1 MRSHSKSNIFK
12 RLSAACFALIVCA
25 TAFAQDDFLKQCIN
39 LTVQAVPPP
48 YTNRLEDY
56 FSKSGKIN
64 GTMLINLSIQQYV
77 ARSLDF
83 YVHVSI
89 TNMETEQ
96 GVGTKPGFRPSNP
109 RNVILA
115 GLPKTVPLQFS
126 DLQDAMREP
135 NLEYRNLTKEQVQ
148 RDGLPAGTYQIF
160 MQLFVRLANSN
171 NYERVDTYASPSFTI
186 MGVPPILNQTIQV
199 LPPYTKKLTDYFS
212 ASKVRSTITVM
223 QYPSDEA
230 VLDLNARIRK
240 TDQSITIVSDS
251 YASVNIKKTGGAF
264 PPYTL
269 TQADITE
276 LFRYPVAQGISME
289 ELQRNGL
296 PDGSYELC
304 CTIHTPDGRE
314 LGTFCSPPFLVS
326 EMIPEAAREIEP
338 PIIIQPYDGSEL
350 LPEQTGTLQ
359 FTWTR
364 PAGAPAQTQYRLK
377 MIELTNPQTNYRDM
391 LRNNTYPTFF
401 ETMVGSVPTYL
412 YTAANPALNK
422 DRYYAFVVQAVS
434 PVGTAPANFKNDG
447 YSEPSLFSFQ
457 KDKSVVPGD
466 IVSDVPPREPIPPS
480 EEGLI
485 IFVPDCPDCNQGQN
499 DLPFTLP
506 TAGTTYQLLGNTL
519 NPNQAFAGPN
529 AGAPSSTPTVSV
541 NIPADAVAVN
551 NARNFFLRWEDKSRA
566 LAKLQ
571 PQPGE
576 GIVYRLQVR
585 NASNNRVVWTR
596 DVWNSNSYEQTQEGL
611 PFQDGGR
618 YLLHIDA
625 LRGTVAQTGFNLLLD
640 KTGKPVTIASSC
652 DCAFTFMK
660 LPDIPDLEEYTV
672 KGKLSYKFEH
682 HPEKYPL
689 TTTTATLTRYTTPA
703 KGGGAW
709 YATPKDDRHAVPI
722 RINDDGTFELTIH
735 AYPNNGLIPAD
746 PSIIT
751 MKPVDLREFF
761 NLELNSPYYRPF
773 GTTPEPPTVVK
784 LTDKVIDLGEIT
796 FNVWSYTLEV
806 EVSKGYSKYGGEA
819 DGTYRELTPQ
829 DVTGYVSRL
838 MFGLEGFED
847 VPYYEGDIPAN
858 EPKSQYGKG
867 RITDGKVEIKKGD
880 DGKDHTFVTFDRLIC
895 NFQSNDRY
903 LIRISQELEVDG
915 KKKQYEIN
923 EFQGAEGFQYRP
935 DSKELV
941 LAKSRNQSNFQ
952 VKEKAT
958 LIDDTPPRSS
968 VKGRLVFADPSVNR
982 NQTQA
987 LANTD
992 IALVVTYLILDD
1004 KGHSTVMDPNHLMQ
1018 DKTNKAIQA
1027 TGAAGWDQDKAFQEF
1042 SEGIEDRNMILATTR
1057 TDANGDFEFKDFAN
1071 IDSVYTAQFKRTA
1084 QSAGGEFYY
1093 LFSADGRLKRTV
1105 RVVVNNSEKRSW
1117 LNPNRDIDVQPNT
1130 SVDVNTLV
1138 AYLDTYKLR
1147 VKPVGDPTDKFTVP
1161 DKAGKILKDV
1171 FVNIQRDPIYQG
1183 EPAERTVQEDYVKS
1197 ENGLVF
1203 SVPRHRIDQEGHQG
1217 ITEDAAT
1224 RMFNELKIRAYT
1236 KDTVGE
1242 QACHTKGIGYPRDY
1256 YEERASH
1263 RSHWPEERLNQVYSK
1278 INPSLY
1284 KHRNDSF
1291 LFVDDYRDVTHDL
1304 ILAMNPKKPV
1314 ISGRVLDAENR
1325 SRSVERGQVIL
1336 KTAKLSYFAR
1346 YDYANSVLMVSPG
1359 FTWER
1364 EVSEAKGNG
1373 YFYFDDLIPNVFV
1386 PGTAVTEPIEVNN
1399 LADLISG
1406 TGRYGLCQGSSDY
1419 QLFVKARGY
1428 TLAEFK
1434 QEGQETVKNMGG
1446 KWFPAEPLKPKM
1458 GQQFHFPAI
1467 LMGPDGWI
1475 TGCVTDEEGN
1485 ALEALVKTTR
1495 SVLKETQD
1503 APPGKACPPKLV
1515 QQLSPG
1521 SSSGGR
1527 GNLASLIEAR
1537 RNWFRVPAPSTYS
1550 DTLFVMPRNISKY
1563 FSDTLFIPAMPEG
1576 EYNVGTIQLKE
1587 RKHRIR
1593 IVAIPYLE
1601 SPTHLPPGIPGLT
1614 VKIEGA
1620 GEAIT
1625 NENGVAEFEFV
1636 NNATNFHYEIIP
1648 PDESDYIAMAGE
1660 LTNRDSKELVT
1671 YRIMLK
1677 KGATVSGRVT
1687 TDGQPVP
1694 EAEVWVFNGSDKRL
1708 VKADGEGYYK
1718 IRGIKP
1724 VRSTTTSGSSGSGTG
1739 RTQRG
1744 SVSASSFEA
1753 TIHCGPPDDNPDFSN
1768 LRGLDKNVTFQTED
1782 GSATLDFELEMF
1794 YKANIRSLHGF
1805 GITVT
1810 DIKEDGGDN
1819 YRITGSIQLD
1829 KVPGTFKTPDR
1840 IDQNPQFKDLKVKA
1854 SAEKDEKER
1863 PYLEAVGGS
1872 YGIGLK
1878 QMDVTLK
1885 AGGGYDYSVELGNEG
1900 DSFLNV
1906 TADGVTGGFIH
1917 SKARIKPN
1925 SFSFTDVDLTFDENQ
1940 FYLSDVADG
1949 ESPDGVTSFKRYLNK
1964 TETEEEARS
1973 FRLHEREGGPMQF
1986 QFIAFEATSA
1996 LEESLLDTDG
2006 VITLKPDVWFINPL
2020 LKQVRN
2026 DTIRL
2031 NLPEIKMTPNEINR
2045 GGVEVDELN
2054 IEFEQWKIVAKNCTV
2069 DASRGG
2075 IVSKDVLLRTGT
2087 LDFPAKNLLLNKEQ
2101 FLLNEFE
2108 IDRLPL
2114 GKNVAFIDIEPDC
2127 SFQFGVD
2134 PKCGMDHEAHLMI
2147 SLAKDA
2153 GKMPVGGIKNLPG
2166 FGQDLVFQS
2175 IKLTSDGGQV
2185 IGFAPDCEKIR
2196 LYDVVDFLP
2205 YTINSHEDSFNV
2217 DGAIDYGI
2225 PRVPTNIN
2233 YKLNFTKGRFGR
2245 INMEIGGSDVSF
2257 KQVGT
2262 FNSLMSRQEDLQS
2275 ITDGLVELHGAIHEP
2290 GHLEPIRVIVWKKRT
2305 APNQY
2310 RIWMERENPK
2320 KAQTIRLGGT
2330 GPGEPEFLVEK
2341 ADMVILPEKNDWD
2354 LLRLK
2359 LVPSDTYGGNS
2370 GLGTKPMYFEL
2381 GGEMRTD
2388 LTVNPQDRQ
2397 IALVGTDID
2406 PETNQPSKSGLT
2418 GFKFVYDFP
2427 TQQFLGSMTI
2437 VDQNIGGVKFG
2448 GVLEMAIGKP
2458 GFYFA
2463 CAGTMQASP
2472 WGKINA
2478 GFLIG
2483 YYDQQI
2489 PTHIWQNIMQYSA
2502 RNEVPCSLTGDNF
2515 RGFYALGAIGV
2526 PLLTFDYSF
2535 DFGIAKGGVNMNV
2548 AAEASVYASFQ
2559 PGHNVLGASA
2569 MIYANAEAYLE
2580 AITCT
2585 SIEASIAAT
2594 IKGETTIL
2602 LNPPYT
2608 ASLSL
2613 CGDILLRGCLKQEIP
2628 WINTEGFT
2636 CVAPPKGIPNKIDFE
2651 VALHA
2656 GLTAAVDL
2664 KGGSG
2669 PRVDKITYGTGLCGD
2684 KMGCSVGTQS
2694 KSKTNCD

>member
-12 RLSAACFALIVCA
+12 RLTASCFALIVCA
-25 TAFAQDDFLKQCIN
+25 MAFAQNDFLKQCIN
-39 LTVQAVPPP
+39 LTVQPVPPP

-56 FSKSGKIN
+56 FSKSGKIG
-64 GTMLINLSIQQYV
+64 GTMLINLNIQEYA

-89 TNMETEQ
+89 TNIETEQ
-96 GVGTKPGFRPSNP
+96 GVGTKSGFRPSRP

-126 DLQDAMREP
+126 DLQEAMSEP
-135 NLEYRNLTKEQVQ
+135 NLEYRYLTKEQVQ

-160 MQLFVRLANSN
+160 MQLFVQLSNSN
-171 NYERVDTYASPSFTI
+171 NYERVNTYASPPFTI
-186 MGVPPILNQTIQV
+186 VGIQPILNQTVQV

-223 QYPSDEA
+223 QYPSEDA
-230 VLDLNARIRK
+230 MLHLNARIRK
-240 TDQSITIVSDS
+240 TDQSITIASDS
-251 YASVNIKKTGGAF
+251 YASVSIKKTGGVF

-269 TQADITE
+269 TQADIIE
-276 LFRYPVAQGISME
+276 VFRYPVAEGITME

-304 CTIHTPDGRE
+304 FDIRTPDGRT

-326 EMIPEAAREIEP
+326 EMIPEAGLEIEP

-350 LPEQTGTLQ
+350 LPEQAGTLQ

-364 PAGAPAQTQYRLK
+364 PPGSPPETQYRLK
-377 MIELTNPQTNYRDM
+377 MIELINPRPNYRDM

-401 ETMVGSVPTYL
+401 ETTVGSVPTYL

-434 PVGTAPANFKNDG
+434 PIGTAPANFKNDG

-457 KDKSVVPGD
+457 KDKSLVPGE
-466 IVSDVPPREPIPPS
+466 IVSDVPPRDPIPPS
-480 EEGLI
+480 EEGLV
-485 IFVPDCPDCNQGQN
+485 IFVPDCPNCNQGQN
-499 DLPFTLP
+499 DVPFTLP

-519 NPNQAFAGPN
+519 NPNLAFAGAN
-529 AGAPSSTPTVSV
+529 AGASASATTVSV

-585 NASNNRVVWTR
+585 DASNNRVVWTR

-611 PFQDGGR
+611 PFRDGGR

-625 LRGTVAQTGFNLLLD
+625 LRGTVAQTGFNILLD
-640 KTGKPVTIASSC
+640 KTGKPETIASSC
-652 DCAFTFMK
+652 NCAFTFMK

-689 TTTTATLTRYTTPA
+689 TTTTATLTRYTKPA
-703 KGGGAW
+703 EGGGTW

-722 RINDDGTFELTIH
+722 RINDDGTFEVTVH

-751 MKPVDLREFF
+751 MKPIDLREFF
-761 NLELNSPYYRPF
+761 NLELNSPYYRSF
-773 GTTPEPPTVVK
+773 GTTPEPPTVVN
-784 LTDKVIDLGEIT
+784 LTDKIIDLGEIT

-806 EVSKGYSKYGGEA
+806 EVSKGYSKYGG
-819 DGTYRELTPQ
+819 DVTGTYRELTPQ

-847 VPYYEGDIPAN
+847 VPYYEGDIPAD

-880 DGKDHTFVTFDRLIC
+880 DGKEHTFVTFDRLIC

-903 LIRISQELEVDG
+903 LIDISQELEVDG
-915 KKKQYEIN
+915 KKKKYEIN
-923 EFQGAEGFQYRP
+923 EFRGVEGFQYRP
-935 DSKELV
+935 DSKELI
-941 LAKSRNQSNFQ
+941 LARALNKSNFL

-958 LIDDTPPRSS
+958 LIDDAPPRSS

-982 NQTQA
+982 NQTQP

-1004 KGHSTVMDPNHLMQ
+1004 QGHSTVMDPNHLMQ
-1018 DKTNKAIQA
+1018 DKTNKAVQA
-1027 TGAAGWDQDKAFQEF
+1027 GGAAGQDQDKAFQEF
-1042 SEGIEDRNMILATTR
+1042 SEGIEDRNMVLATTR

-1071 IDSVYTAQFKRTA
+1071 IDSVYTEQFKKMVQT
-1084 QSAGGEFYY
+1084 AGGEFYY
-1093 LFSADGRLKRTV
+1093 LFNADGRLKRTV

-1130 SVDVNTLV
+1130 SVDVSTLV

-1161 DKAGKILKDV
+1161 DKKGKILKDV

-1183 EPAERTVQEDYVKS
+1183 EPAEKTEQEDYVKND
-1197 ENGLVF
+1197 NGLVF
-1203 SVPRHRIDQEGHQG
+1203 SVPRHRIDQKGYLG
-1217 ITEDAAT
+1217 VNEDVAT
-1224 RMFNELKIRAYT
+1224 RMFNELKIRAFT

-1242 QACHTKGIGYPRDY
+1242 QACYTRNIQYPRDY
-1256 YEERASH
+1256 YEDRALH
-1263 RSHWPEERLNQVYSK
+1263 KRYWPEERLNQVYSK
-1278 INPSLY
+1278 VEPSLF
-1284 KHRNDSF
+1284 KSQNDSY
-1291 LFVDDYRDVTHDL
+1291 LFVDDYRDVTYDL
-1304 ILAMNPKKPV
+1304 IIAMHPQKPI
-1314 ISGRVLDAENR
+1314 ISGRVLDAENM
-1325 SRSVERGQVIL
+1325 SRSVERGQVLL

-1346 YDYANSVLMVSPG
+1346 YDYANTVQMVSAG

-1373 YFYFDDLIPNVFV
+1373 YFSFDDLIPNVFI

-1399 LADLISG
+1399 LNDLSTG

-1434 QEGQETVKNMGG
+1434 QEGQETVKNPES

-1485 ALEALVKTTR
+1485 ALEALAKTTR
-1495 SVLKETQD
+1495 SVLIETKD
-1503 APPGKACPPKLV
+1503 APPGKGCPPKVV
-1515 QQLSPG
+1515 QQMSLG
-1521 SSSGGR
+1521 NSSGHGR
-1527 GNLASLIEAR
+1527 GNTVSIIEAR
-1537 RNWFRVPAPSTYS
+1537 RNWFRVPAPSGYS

-1576 EYNVGTIQLKE
+1576 AYDVGTVELKE

-1593 IVAIPYLE
+1593 IVAIPYIE
-1601 SPTHLPPGIPGLT
+1601 NPTHLPPGIPGLT

-1625 NENGVAEFEFV
+1625 NEDGVAEFKFV

-1648 PDESDYIAMAGE
+1648 PEESDYIAMAGE
-1660 LTNRDSKELVT
+1660 LTNRDSKEMVT
-1671 YRIMLK
+1671 YRVMLK

-1694 EAEVWVFNGSDKRL
+1694 GADVWVFNGNEKRQ
-1708 VKADGEGYYK
+1708 VKADEEGYYK

-1724 VRSTTTSGSSGSGTG
+1724 VRITTTSGST
-1739 RTQRG
+1739 RRG
-1744 SVSASSFEA
+1744 GVSVPVLSVSFEA

-1768 LRGLDKNVTFQTED
+1768 LRGLDKNATFQTED
-1782 GSATLDFELEMF
+1782 GAATLDFELEIF

-1810 DIKEDGGDN
+1810 DIKEDGEDN
-1819 YRITGSIQLD
+1819 YRITGSVQLD
-1829 KVPGTFKTPDR
+1829 KVPSSFEAPDR
-1840 IDQNPQFKDLKVKA
+1840 IDQNPQFKDLKVRA
-1854 SAEKDEKER
+1854 SEEKDEKER

-1885 AGGGYDYSVELGNEG
+1885 AGGGHDYSVELGNEG
-1900 DSFLNV
+1900 DAFLNV
-1906 TADGVTGGFIH
+1906 TADGVTGGFIR

-1940 FYLSDVADG
+1940 FYLSDIAG
-1949 ESPDGVTSFKRYLNK
+1949 EESADGVTSFKRYLNNP
-1964 TETEEEARS
+1964 ETEEEARS
-1973 FRLHEREGGPMQF
+1973 FRLHDREGGPMQF
-1986 QFIAFEATSA
+1986 QFIAFEATSP
-1996 LEESLLDTDG
+1996 LRESLLGTDG

-2020 LKQVRN
+2020 LKKFRN

-2045 GGVEVDELN
+2045 GGVEVDELTF
-2054 IEFEQWKIVAKNCTV
+2054 EFEQWKIVAKNCTV

-2075 IVSKDVLLRTGT
+2075 IVSKDVLLRTGS
-2087 LDFPAKNLLLNKEQ
+2087 LDFPAKNLLLNKEV

-2114 GKNVAFIDIEPDC
+2114 GKNIAFIDIEPDC
-2127 SFQFGVD
+2127 SFQFSVD

-2147 SLAKDA
+2147 SLVNDG
-2153 GKMPVGGIKNLPG
+2153 GKKPVGGVKNLPG

-2205 YTINSHEDSFNV
+2205 FAINSHEDSFNV

-2225 PRVPTNIN
+2225 PRIPTNIN

-2341 ADMVILPEKNDWD
+2341 ADMIILPDKNDWD

-2388 LTVNPQDRQ
+2388 MTVSPEDQQ

-2406 PETNQPSKSGLT
+2406 PETNEPSKSGLT

-2463 CAGTMQASP
+2463 CAGTMQTSP

-2489 PTHIWQNIMQYSA
+2489 PTHIWQKILQYSA

-2526 PLLTFDYSF
+2526 PFFTFDYAF
-2535 DFGIAKGGVNMNV
+2535 DFGVAKGGINMNV

-2559 PGHNVLGASA
+2559 PGKNILGVSA
-2569 MIYANAEAYLE
+2569 MIYADAQAYLE

-2585 SIEASIAAT
+2585 SIDAKVRAT
-2594 IKGETTIL
+2594 IKGETSIL
-2602 LNPPYT
+2602 LNEPYT
-2608 ASLSL
+2608 ASLTL
-2613 CGDILLRGCLKQEIP
+2613 CGDMLVSGCLKQEIP
-2628 WINTEGFT
+2628 WVDTEGFT
-2636 CVAPPKGIPNKIDFE
+2636 CITPPDPIPHKIDFE
-2651 VALHA
+2651 VAAHA
-2656 GLTAAVDL
+2656 GLTASIDL
-2664 KGGSG
+2664 KGGDK
-2669 PRVDKITYGTGLCGD
+2669 PRVDKISYGAGLCGD
-2684 KMGCSVGTQS
+2684 KMGCSIDVDNYT
-2694 KSKTNCD
+2694 KKTCD